1 MRAYELMY
9 ITRPDLD
16 EEAEKALLDRLQK
29 IITDGG
35 GTVEQ
40 VDVWGRRRLAYE
52 IAGYREGH
60 YTVVQFQGPAGVT
73 HELERVIRITD
84 DIIRHIIVLRE
95 KVA

>member
-35 GTVEQ
+35 GNVEN

-60 YTVVQFQGPAGVT
+60 YTVVQFQAPAGVT

>member
-9 ITRPDLD
+9 ITRPDLE
-16 EEAEKALLDRLQK
+16 EEAEKALLERLQK
-29 IITDGG
+29 IITDQG
-35 GTVEQ
+35 GTVEH

-52 IAGYREGH
+52 IAGYREGS
-60 YTVVQFQGPAGVT
+60 YTVLQFQAPVGVT
-73 HELERVIRITD
+73 HELERVIRLSD

>member
-60 YTVVQFQGPAGVT
+60 YTVVQFQGPAGAT